1 MTCSCFFFFNWIPDC
16 TVSYSNRNLY
26 SKFYTYIIKYFS
38 LSGFMERSGKVEKFS
53 ERDLVSYS
61 LGWSILLDCQIPE
74 RWDDMQRIV
83 VGSGLCPNNS
93 EVEVR

>member
-1 MTCSCFFFFNWIPDC
+1 
-16 TVSYSNRNLY
+16 
-26 SKFYTYIIKYFS
+26 
-38 LSGFMERSGKVEKFS
+38 MERSGEVEKKEVS
-53 ERDLVSYS
+53 ERDLVLYS
-61 LGWSILLDCQIPE
+61 VGWSIPLDCQIPE